1 MENSFDST
9 DRLVEFGMSMA
20 VARQMIATMNNAM
33 ADMRVA
39 GADMP
44 LQKTPPQYYAVV
56 GGSQA
61 GPLTD
66 EEVETLV
73 ASGRITGETLIW
85 KPGMMVWE
93 KAASFPEINKM
104 IVLNKIQKP

>member
-20 VARQMIATMNNAM
+20 VAQQMIGTMNNAM
-33 ADMRVA
+33 ADMRIA

-44 LQKTPPQYYAVV
+44 LRKTPPQYYAVV
-56 GGSQA
+56 GDSQA
-61 GPLTD
+61 GPLAD
-66 EEVETLV
+66 GDMAALV
-73 ASGRITGETLIW
+73 ASGRITGETLVW
-85 KPGMMVWE
+85 KPGAPGWAR
-93 KAASFPEINKM
+93 AASFPEINKM